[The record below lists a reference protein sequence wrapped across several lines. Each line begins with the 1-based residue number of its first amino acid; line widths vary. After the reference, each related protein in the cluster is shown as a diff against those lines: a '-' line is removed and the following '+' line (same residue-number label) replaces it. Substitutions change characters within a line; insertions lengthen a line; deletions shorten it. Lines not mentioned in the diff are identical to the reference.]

1 MGNRQ
6 QATDRKEKTMST
18 ITDTS
23 IFRGSIVA
31 LVTPFKK
38 TGEVDEEK
46 LRELVNWHI
55 EEGTDAIVP
64 CGTTGESVTMTHQEQ
79 ERVIRIVIEEARGR
93 IPVIAGAGT
102 NNTAASIEMSKRA
115 KAMGAQG
122 VLIVCPYYNKPTQE
136 GIARHYKAIA
146 QEVQIPVI
154 VYNVPSRTGTNITAE
169 TLLRL
174 TQEPYIVAVKEASGN
189 IVQMMQ
195 ILKDRPSHFRVLAGD
210 DVFAYPLIALGG
222 DGCISVVANE
232 TPRLFSQ
239 MIHLCLD
246 KKFDEALKIHNQLF
260 SLMNLNFIETNPI
273 PVKTALE
280 MMGKMKAY
288 FRLPLCEMGEANKE
302 KLRIGLKELNLI

>member
-1 MGNRQ
+1 MD
-6 QATDRKEKTMST
+6 TV
-18 ITDTS
+18 IDTS
-23 IFRGSIVA
+23 MFKGSIVA
-31 LVTPFKK
+31 LITPFKK
-38 TGEVDEEK
+38 DGEVDEEK

-64 CGTTGESVTMTHQEQ
+64 CGTTGESVTMTRAEQ
-79 ERVIRIVIEEARGR
+79 EHVIKVVIEEAKGR
-93 IPVIAGAGT
+93 VPVIAGTGT
-102 NNTAASIEMSKRA
+102 NNTAATIDMSKRA
-115 KAMGAQG
+115 KTLGAQG
-122 VLIVCPYYNKPTQE
+122 VLVVCPYYNKPTQE

-154 VYNVPSRTGTNITAE
+154 VYNVPGRTGTNITPE

-174 TQEPYIVAVKEASGN
+174 AQEPYIAGVKEASGN

-195 ILKDRPSHFRVLAGD
+195 ILRDRPPHFKVLSGD

-222 DGCISVVANE
+222 EGCISVVANE
-232 TPRLFSQ
+232 TPRLFGQ
-239 MIHLCLD
+239 MMDLCLA

-260 SLMNLNFIETNPI
+260 PLMNLNFIESNPI

-280 MMGKMKAY
+280 LMGKMKAY

-302 KLRIGLKELNLI
+302 KLRLALKELGLA

>member
-1 MGNRQ
+1 MD
-6 QATDRKEKTMST
+6 TDKVEEIMDTH
-18 ITDTS
+18 IDTS
-23 IFRGSIVA
+23 IFQGSIVA

-38 TGEVDEEK
+38 NGEVDEEK

-64 CGTTGESVTMTHQEQ
+64 CGTTGESVTMTHGEQ
-79 ERVIRIVIEEARGR
+79 ERVIRIVLEEVKGR
-93 IPVIAGAGT
+93 IPVFPGAGT

-115 KAMGAQG
+115 KALGAQG

-136 GIARHYKAIA
+136 GIFRHYTALAK
-146 QEVQIPVI
+146 EVQIPII
-154 VYNVPSRTGTNITAE
+154 VYNVGSRTGTNITAE

-174 TQEPYIVAVKEASGN
+174 AQEPYIVAVKEASGN
-189 IVQMMQ
+189 LEQMMQ
-195 ILKDRPSHFRVLAGD
+195 ILRDRPSHFKVLAGD
-210 DVFAYPLIALGG
+210 DAFAYPLMALGG
-222 DGCISVVANE
+222 EGCISVVANE
-232 TPRLFSQ
+232 IPRLFRQ

-246 KKFDEALKIHNQLF
+246 KKFEEALKLHNELLP
-260 SLMNLNFIETNPI
+260 LMKANFIESNPI

-302 KLRIGLKELNLI
+302 KLRLVLKELNLV

>member
-1 MGNRQ
+1 
-6 QATDRKEKTMST
+6 
-18 ITDTS
+18 
-23 IFRGSIVA
+23 
-31 LVTPFKK
+31 VTPFKK

-79 ERVIRIVIEEARGR
+79 ERVIQVVLEEARKR
-93 IPVIAGAGT
+93 VPVIAGTGT
-102 NNTAASIEMSKRA
+102 NNTAASIEMSKKAR
-115 KAMGAQG
+115 AMGADG

-136 GIARHYKAIA
+136 GIARHFKAIA
-146 QEVQIPVI
+146 QEAKVPVV
-154 VYNVPSRTGTNITAE
+154 VYNVPGRTGTNIAAE
-169 TLLRL
+169 TVVRL
-174 TQEPYIVAVKEASGN
+174 AHEPNIVAVKEASGN

-195 ILKDRPSHFRVLAGD
+195 ILKDRPSHFKVLSGD
-210 DVFAYPLIALGG
+210 DVFTLPLMALGG
-222 DGCISVVANE
+222 HGCISVIANE

-239 MIHLCLD
+239 LVHHCRD
-246 KKFDEALKIHNQLF
+246 KKFDEALEIHNKLLA
-260 SLMNLNFIETNPI
+260 LMNLNFIESNPI

-302 KLRIGLKELNLI
+302 KLRMALKDLNLV